1 MICAPVIDM
10 RESSSVLTEIRVI
23 DRLRKMESSPEQ
35 LSLPLFD
42 SEPDELRP
50 STPRLKDGPPRRR
63 VVSSR
68 SETQPIDVSADDEPP
83 TASSTAP
90 TLLTTQ
96 EAADALHVHPRT
108 VQRLVERGQLSAVHL
123 GTAVRFDPADIAE
136 LTDRLKRRA
145 SALTPSPTEVV
156 RPSRAVRVSFADRL
170 RSQQDEH
177 RAA

>member
-1 MICAPVIDM
+1 LIGYAIV
-10 RESSSVLTEIRVI
+10 EG
-23 DRLRKMESSPEQ
+23 SPEQ

-50 STPRLKDGPPRRR
+50 STRRLEGGPPRRR

-68 SETQPIDVSADDEPP
+68 SETQPVEASANDKP
-83 TASSTAP
+83 TAASSTAP

-96 EAADALHVHPRT
+96 EAAEALHVHPRT

-123 GTAVRFDPADIAE
+123 GTAVRFDPADIAD
-136 LTDRLKRRA
+136 LTDRLKRQA
-145 SALTPSPTEVV
+145 PAVTPSAADVV

>member
-1 MICAPVIDM
+1 
-10 RESSSVLTEIRVI
+10 
-23 DRLRKMESSPEQ
+23 MEGSPEQ

-42 SEPDELRP
+42 SEPDEVRP
-50 STPRLKDGPPRRR
+50 STPRPEDGRPRRR

-68 SETQPIDVSADDEPP
+68 SETQLVEVSANDEPP
-83 TASSTAP
+83 AASTAP
-90 TLLTTQ
+90 ALLTTQ
-96 EAADALHVHPRT
+96 EAADALRVHPRT

-123 GTAVRFDPADIAE
+123 GTAVRFDPADIAD

-145 SALTPSPTEVV
+145 SGLTPSAADVV
-156 RPSRAVRVSFADRL
+156 RPSRAILVSFADRL

>member
-1 MICAPVIDM
+1 VEA
-10 RESSSVLTEIRVI
+10 
-23 DRLRKMESSPEQ
+23 SPEQ

-42 SEPDELRP
+42 SEPAEVQP
-50 STPRLKDGPPRRR
+50 SSARLEDGRPRRR

-68 SETQPIDVSADDEPP
+68 SETQRVEVSANDKPT

-123 GTAVRFDPADIAE
+123 GTAVRFDPADIAD

-145 SALTPSPTEVV
+145 SGLTPSAAEIV

>member
-1 MICAPVIDM
+1 MDG
-10 RESSSVLTEIRVI
+10 
-23 DRLRKMESSPEQ
+23 SPEQ

-42 SEPDELRP
+42 FEPDEARP
-50 STPRLKDGPPRRR
+50 STRRLEDGRPRRR
-63 VVSSR
+63 VVSRR
-68 SETQPIDVSADDEPP
+68 SETQPVEVSANDEPP
-83 TASSTAP
+83 AASAAP
-90 TLLTTQ
+90 ALLTTN

-145 SALTPSPTEVV
+145 PGLTPSAADLV

-170 RSQQDEH
+170 RSRQDEH

>member
-1 MICAPVIDM
+1 
-10 RESSSVLTEIRVI
+10 
-23 DRLRKMESSPEQ
+23 MEGSPEQ

-42 SEPDELRP
+42 SEPDEVRP
-50 STPRLKDGPPRRR
+50 STPRVEDGRPRRR

-68 SETQPIDVSADDEPP
+68 SETQPVEVSTNYKPT

-123 GTAVRFDPADIAE
+123 GTAVRFVPADIAD

-145 SALTPSPTEVV
+145 SGLTPSAAEIV